1 MYVYILARKNGLGRL
16 PDIIINQSEFNLC
29 GGVAK
34 IIHTQH
40 GMHAHRLPG
49 VVHCSI
55 EAIKLLVSASFLNF
69 TPNIILVDP
78 ALPVTCTKS
87 ASVRLTAKVGVT
99 LH

>member
-1 MYVYILARKNGLGRL
+1 MYIFWQGRTALA
-16 PDIIINQSEFNLC
+16 DCQSIIINQSEFNLC
-29 GGVAK
+29 GGVAM

-49 VVHCSI
+49 AVHCSI